1 MKKIILERRVGVVSD
16 LEAGQAYEGLREAG
30 ELVVAEVEDQQAGG
44 ALEGGGVHLGKGV
57 PGQAQ
62 VGQLAERQEGG
73 GAEAGQLV
81 SREVQLRQVDHVRG
95 ERGGG
100 EGVVAEPQHLQVLQR
115 GGERVWPSGQLVGAE
130 VELEQVVQVGRQVG
144 RQAGLHQDVPRQV
157 ELLETGLAGEQ
168 GGGQGGQVVLREDL
182 VAGGVLLQAA
192 VDAQ

>member
-1 MKKIILERRVGVVSD
+1 MLSLRSRTSKPVVPWK
-16 LEAGQAYEGLREAG
+16 A
-30 ELVVAEVEDQQAGG
+30 AECT
-44 ALEGGGVHLGKGV
+44 
-57 PGQAQ
+57 
-62 VGQLAERQEGG
+62 
-73 GAEAGQLV
+73 
-81 SREVQLRQVDHVRG
+81 SVR
-95 ERGGG
+95 
-100 EGVVAEPQHLQVLQR
+100 AFLQVLQR